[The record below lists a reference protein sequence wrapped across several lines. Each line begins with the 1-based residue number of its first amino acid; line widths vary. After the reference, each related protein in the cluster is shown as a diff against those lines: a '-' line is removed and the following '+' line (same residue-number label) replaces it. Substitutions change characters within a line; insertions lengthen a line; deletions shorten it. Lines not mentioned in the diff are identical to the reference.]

1 VTTQLR
7 EERREALRR
16 LGDTVSAVAEALLDR
31 GLDLEAAI
39 AAFEAK
45 YVRAALER
53 HGGNLSK
60 AAQALGIHR
69 NTLRAKLNRNG
80 TRRASGG

>member
-1 VTTQLR
+1 
-7 EERREALRR
+7 
-16 LGDTVSAVAEALLDR
+16 VADAMLDR

-53 HGGNLSK
+53 HSGNLSQ

-69 NTLRAKLNRNG
+69 NTLRAKLKRNG
-80 TRRASGG
+80 ARPPTGA

>member
-1 VTTQLR
+1 VTTQPREDRR
-7 EERREALRR
+7 EELRR
-16 LGDTVSAVAEALLDR
+16 LGDAVSSLADALLDR
-31 GLDLEAAI
+31 GLDLEAAV

-53 HGGNLSK
+53 HDGNLSQ

-69 NTLRAKLNRNG
+69 NTLRAKLKRNG
-80 TRRASGG
+80 ARTTSGS

>member
-1 VTTQLR
+1 MAREDRR
-7 EERREALRR
+7 EELRR
-16 LGDTVSAVAEALLDR
+16 LGDTVASLADALLDR
-31 GLDLEAAI
+31 GLDLEAAV

-53 HGGNLSK
+53 HDGNLSQ

-69 NTLRAKLNRNG
+69 NTLRAKLKRNG
-80 TRRASGG
+80 ARAPKR

>member
-1 VTTQLR
+1 MTTQPREDRR
-7 EERREALRR
+7 EELRR
-16 LGDTVSAVAEALLDR
+16 LGDAVSSLADALLDR
-31 GLDLEAAI
+31 GLDLEAAV

-53 HGGNLSK
+53 HDGNLSQ

-69 NTLRAKLNRNG
+69 NTLRAKLKRNG
-80 TRRASGG
+80 ARTTSGS

>member
-7 EERREALRR
+7 EDRREALRR
-16 LGDTVSAVAEALLDR
+16 LGDTVATVADALLDR
-31 GLDLEAAI
+31 GLDLEAAV

-53 HGGNLSK
+53 HGGNLSQ

-80 TRRASGG
+80 ARAPSGR

>member
-16 LGDTVSAVAEALLDR
+16 LGDTVASVADAMLDR

-53 HGGNLSK
+53 HSGNLSQ

-69 NTLRAKLNRNG
+69 NTLRAKLKRNG
-80 TRRASGG
+80 ARPPTGA